1 MDTVG
6 GWFKATPVI
15 GHAHTAYT
23 GAKEATK
30 LTQMD
35 TPLISDL
42 DGALD
47 TLGEAFERGDHYEI
61 RNEAANVLALLKEL
75 LANPNDNFKSTW
87 VNPDGKLSFMS
98 RVAGPISNL
107 ATLLEVYIRPGLAQK
122 QPEVHRLEQALNPV
136 KALIKGESEYQKG
149 LVARTTDTLFA
160 QSRRNVEKIA
170 REFTGSS
177 SGIEPEI
184 KKHPLMKLSE
194 LIGTYLTHGSDYL
207 EVSQENHLASAL
219 RHLDQRFG
227 TFKGIEK
234 YVYEKID
241 EGKLHANLPEL
252 ITLISEF
259 IENNGDEGIYVFVYH
274 KALENNLVPRRSK
287 TDDQTKQIAWA
298 KNHVKGLDVAGHQK
312 LWIGAAEF
320 DEIEDL
326 RALEASMTSEVT
338 NPTELSRNV
347 DLALRFFQN
356 DPSRLGP
363 EALENIS
370 RVTAGWL
377 STVYEWMS
385 EELESS
391 DLRGLET
398 RLNRMKQQ
406 INRGNHYEALKE
418 LKEEIQ
424 KSPLAKKMHEGTD
437 SVSPINTLQ
446 ELKDKQEKTL
456 SPKKQT
462 EMDQWEQAMA
472 IEKKR
477 LVDQVGYLSTFK
489 TIYNVVGT
497 PSTSTDPLAFQKQ
510 SDGAYSRIMT
520 AVEAAP
526 EKEQKNVFISKMKE
540 EIDAR
545 EDISFFRKWAAKLT
559 TWVIMIC
566 VRFFTKQFTGSFI
579 DYLTKTISLPTKQ
592 PLSTIHLSPVERVN
606 DCFIAQKKA
615 MTRWADD
622 KRGEEFGPLSRRK
635 ALEIAMRSPDLNGG
649 YTHDELVARTTKCA
663 IEQFLSIDGVF
674 SKYFFSA
681 NRAIEDWTNA
691 AESKIGYGL
700 RTLVSLVPQ
709 VVVSAGYLVGK
720 ATEWVGS
727 KVLRVIAKLFMTQLN
742 ISNMV
747 LDSMKDSLYKQSQY
761 TNAIDE
767 VLLEQLLEVE
777 KLLEQG
783 GGEAIEH
790 EGEEAKKLFKE
801 AVANAV
807 RVIDLNRNLTSESLE
822 KAQAPRDNALSEAT
836 DTVKELADEQL
847 RNAIVQL
854 LIIVYQSVLTEDQM
868 NEMILK
874 IFKKTNDSLF
884 PQTVIQMYYS
894 QDEKDRLTKKLG
906 HKPTDAELRAK
917 FASEHGKKVS
927 EVSDAEIQAQM
938 KIRFNKTEQS
948 LRETTFRVIKKSV
961 HQVVQDEGK
970 NALMTASQSVIN
982 HIDFMDRHLF
992 ESNGSRSTNFFTKI
1006 EDGLERYE
1014 TTTNKQ
1020 EQEEILESLNHTT
1033 LEFLRE
1039 YEKRQHLID
1048 SKVNGKSQTTAH
1060 VRRINEISNTVIMPH
1075 LVSFQ
1080 GRLRKFLKLKDAG
1093 SLHYL
1098 RQELEKFHQG
1108 VYQNQAELE
1117 QIKQEEV
1124 RAQSSGDTLSEKARV
1139 WGSKLIR
1146 HGAPVALDQVELY
1159 ANQRLNQIA
1168 DGAFHLYK
1176 DPNTFESFLRHVV
1189 MLNFVES
1196 QGYSKGIKA

>member
-1 MDTVG
+1 MNKVG
-6 GWFKATPVI
+6 SFFKATPVI

-23 GAKEATK
+23 GVKEATK

-35 TPLISDL
+35 TPLISEL

-47 TLGEAFERGDHYEI
+47 TLGEAFKRGDHYEI
-61 RNEAANVLALLKEL
+61 RNEAANVLSLLKKLFE
-75 LANPNDNFKSTW
+75 NPNENFKSTY
-87 VNPDGKLSFMS
+87 VSLDNFMS

-107 ATLLEVYIRPGLAQK
+107 ATLLEIYIRPGVGTK
-122 QPEVHRLEQALNPV
+122 QPEIHRLEQALTPV
-136 KALIKGESEYQKG
+136 KALINGEVEYQKG
-149 LVARTTDTLFA
+149 LVARATDTLWA

-177 SGIEPEI
+177 SAVEPEI
-184 KKHPLMKLSE
+184 KKHPLMQLSE

-207 EVSQENHLASAL
+207 EVSKENHLAAAL
-219 RHLDQRFG
+219 RHLDQRS
-227 TFKGIEK
+227 TAFKGIEK
-234 YVYEKID
+234 YIYEKVG
-241 EGKLHANLPEL
+241 EGKLHTNLPEL
-252 ITLISEF
+252 ISHISEF
-259 IENNGDEGIYVFVYH
+259 INTNGSDDIYQFVYH
-274 KALENNLVPRRSK
+274 KALESNLVGRWSK
-287 TDDQTKQIAWA
+287 TDKPAQQIEWA
-298 KNHVKGLDVAGHQK
+298 KNHVKELGMAGHQK
-312 LWIGAAEF
+312 LWVGAAEF

-326 RALEASMTSEVT
+326 RALETSMTTAVT
-338 NPTELSRNV
+338 NPTELSRSI

-356 DPSRLGP
+356 DPGRLGK

-385 EELESS
+385 EDLESS
-391 DLRGLET
+391 ELRDLEM

-424 KSPLAKKMHEGTD
+424 KSPLAKKMHEGQD

-446 ELKDKQEKTL
+446 ELKDKQEKIL

-462 EMDQWEQAMA
+462 EMSEWEQAMA
-472 IEKKR
+472 VEKER

-489 TIYNVVGT
+489 TIYNVLGV
-497 PSTSTDPLAFQKQ
+497 PAQSTDPLVFQKQ
-510 SDGAYSRIMT
+510 SDAAYARIMN
-520 AVEAAP
+520 AVAAAP
-526 EKEQKNVFISKMKE
+526 ETEQKNVFVSKMKE
-540 EIDAR
+540 EIEAR
-545 EDISFFRKWAAKLT
+545 EDISFFRKWTAKLT
-559 TWVIMIC
+559 TWVIMIS
-566 VRFFTKQFTGSFI
+566 VRFFTKHFAGSFI

-592 PLSTIHLSPVERVN
+592 PLSTIHLSPVERIN

-615 MTRWADD
+615 MTRWAEDQ
-622 KRGEEFGPLSRRK
+622 RGEEFGPLSRRK

-649 YTHDELVARTTKCA
+649 YTHDELVAKTTNCA
-663 IEQFLSIDGVF
+663 IDQFLSIDGLL
-674 SKYFFSA
+674 SNYCFSA
-681 NRAIEDWTNA
+681 NRSLEDWTNQT
-691 AESKIGYGL
+691 ESAVGKGV
-700 RTLVSLVPQ
+700 RTLTILVPQ
-709 VVVSAGYLVGK
+709 IVVSAGYLIGK
-720 ATEWVGS
+720 TVEWAGS
-727 KVLRVIAKLFMTQLN
+727 KFLQMAGKLFMTKLN
-742 ISNMV
+742 ISNMI
-747 LDSMKDSLYKQSQY
+747 LESMKDSLYRQSQY

-767 VLLEQLLEVE
+767 VLLDQLLEVE

-783 GGEAIEH
+783 GGQAIEH

-807 RVIDLNRNLTSESLE
+807 RVIDLNRNLTSESLA
-822 KAQAPRDNALSEAT
+822 KAQNPRDNALSEAT
-836 DTVKELADEQL
+836 DAVKELADEQL

-874 IFKKTNDSLF
+874 IFKKTNDSMF

-894 QDEKDRLTKKLG
+894 QDEKDKLAKKLG
-906 HKPTDAELRAK
+906 HKPTDADLKEK
-917 FASEHGKKVS
+917 FASEHGKKASAVT
-927 EVSDAEIQAQM
+927 DAEIQAQM

-948 LRETTFRVIKKSV
+948 LRETTFRIIKKSV

-982 HIDFMDRHLF
+982 YIDFMDRHLF
-992 ESNGSRSTNFFTKI
+992 ESNGSRSTNFFNKI
-1006 EDGLERYE
+1006 EDALTRFEKV
-1014 TTTNKQ
+1014 TDKKTQ
-1020 EQEEILESLNHTT
+1020 DEILESINKMTV
-1033 LEFLRE
+1033 EFLRE

-1048 SKVNGKSQTTAH
+1048 DKVNGKTQTTAH

-1080 GRLRKFLKLKDAG
+1080 GGLRKFLKQKNVG
-1093 SLHYL
+1093 SLGYV
-1098 RQELEKFHQG
+1098 RQELEKFHEG
-1108 VYQNQAELE
+1108 VYKHQAELE
-1117 QIKQEEV
+1117 QIKQEEI
-1124 RAQSSGDTLSEKARV
+1124 RLQSSGDTLSEKARM

-1196 QGYSKGIKA
+1196 QGYRKGIKA